1 MYSRDQT
8 LGPRLLDFVKS
19 IGGLAGIRD
28 RARSFEVRGRNVDHQ
43 MEEIDLLQDNL
54 FINVEIRR
62 EGPTVRVLDM
72 EDAYRTIGE
81 AFRDNGG

>member
-1 MYSRDQT
+1 
-8 LGPRLLDFVKS
+8 
-19 IGGLAGIRD
+19 
-28 RARSFEVRGRNVDHQ
+28 